1 MLILIEMSQL
11 PKYTTYLDI
20 QDSIKNVSNRK
31 PRHNL
36 PKYVSYWYVQDS
48 IKKAIRA
55 CMYYG
60 TNSHKCKK
68 AWHDVDCVESYFND
82 KFKKTPLI
90 TKKDADLCKDSY
102 GKDNHDGGGV

>member
-1 MLILIEMSQL
+1 
-11 PKYTTYLDI
+11 
-20 QDSIKNVSNRK
+20 
-31 PRHNL
+31 
-36 PKYVSYWYVQDS
+36 
-48 IKKAIRA
+48 
-55 CMYYG
+55 MYYG